1 MTMNELWNEFLEND
15 RMQSM
20 LAIGGCLAF
29 FCFAKYMEIRQDKK
43 DAERRK
49 KKKINNLKRK
59 KDDELEKLPPY
70 FM

>member
-1 MTMNELWNEFLEND
+1 MNELWNEFLEND

-43 DAERRK
+43 EAERRK
-49 KKKINNLKRK
+49 KRKSVNLKRQR
-59 KDDELEKLPPY
+59 DDELEKLPPF